1 MTIAAKRRG
10 RPPRS
15 TGLALENQVRLKRTG
30 LHEQAAE
37 QLRDMIVHGRLLPG
51 APLIEGELSDALG
64 ISRTPLREALKLLA
78 QQGLVELRANRSASV
93 RAMRAEQITELF
105 EALAGIERLAAEHAA
120 VRITPAEL
128 EELAGLQ
135 ETIVRDHRAGQREP
149 YFAANRRIHRL
160 IVEAGRNT
168 ALADIH
174 ATLLDRA
181 EQVRFIALR
190 LEDRWEQ
197 SIVEHQEILDA
208 ITARD
213 GERAGRLLGAHVGHT
228 ADTVARCLAAGWTPA
243 RDAA

>member
-1 MTIAAKRRG
+1 MTIVPQRRG
-10 RPPRS
+10 RPRKTQAPV
-15 TGLALENQVRLKRTG
+15 LDAELRLNRAG

-37 QLRDMIVHGRLLPG
+37 RLRHMIVHGVLAPG
-51 APLIEGELSDALG
+51 AALMEAELSTALG

-78 QQGLVELRANRSASV
+78 QQGLVELRANRSACV
-93 RAMRAEQITELF
+93 RPMRAEQITELF
-105 EALAGIERLAAEHAA
+105 EALAGIERLAAEFAA
-120 VRITPAEL
+120 TRITPAEL
-128 EELAGLQ
+128 AELAALQ
-135 ETIVRDHRAGQREP
+135 EAIVRDHRAGQREP

-174 ATLLDRA
+174 AALLDRA
-181 EQVRFIALR
+181 EQVRFFALR

-197 SIVEHQEILDA
+197 SIAEHQAILDA

-228 ADTVARCLAAGWTPA
+228 ADTVARCLAAGWAPA

>member
-1 MTIAAKRRG
+1 MTIATRRPG
-10 RPPRS
+10 RPPKAKDV
-15 TGLALENQVRLKRTG
+15 TLAGQHRLQRAG

-37 QLRDMIVHGRLLPG
+37 QLRRMIVHGALRPG

-105 EALAGIERLAAEHAA
+105 EALAGVERLAAELAA
-120 VRITPAEL
+120 QRITAAEL
-128 EELAGLQ
+128 EELAALQ
-135 ETIVRDHRAGQREP
+135 EVIVRDHRAGQREP

-174 ATLLDRA
+174 AALLDRA
-181 EQVRFIALR
+181 EQVRFFALR

-213 GERAGRLLGAHVGHT
+213 GDRAGRLLGAHVGHT
-228 ADTVARCLAAGWTPA
+228 ADTVARCLAAGWTPS